1 MQSVQIFLLYFQ
13 CFSSPVNFAFGTPIL
28 PVFSF
33 LHLIL
38 FLVQK
43 NLICWPGLWFLLP
56 YIHTSQPCFSIT
68 LIEDVDLIFRKTKWT
83 SSMFHLQHASIT
95 LQITF
100 TPSFSHQVYWIWLPY
115 FGCTSQPAF
124 IAFRSLPCTHFN
136 AFFCLQD
143 TILSLIDLSIAVFD
157 AFFAFTALSVI
168 HSNSRIDLEES
179 LVRFVFG
186 VCIAKPT
193 RGSSISFPCS
203 VNCLFQV
210 GFNTNFQGFSPCFIS
225 KLKYVPGG

>member
-1 MQSVQIFLLYFQ
+1 MYKLSLNTFSVFLLQLILLLVPQFFQ
-13 CFSSPVNFAFGTPIL
+13 CV
-28 PVFSF
+28 SF

-43 NLICWPGLWFLLP
+43 KINLLTWIMVSTSIYSHLPTMLLNHSHRRCWLDLQENQMNCF
-56 YIHTSQPCFSIT
+56 YVSYSTCIHHTWNHFYSFILSSSILNLVFFFFGWTSQS
-68 LIEDVDLIFRKTKWT
+68 
-83 SSMFHLQHASIT
+83 
-95 LQITF
+95 
-100 TPSFSHQVYWIWLPY
+100 
-115 FGCTSQPAF
+115 AF
-124 IAFRSLPCTHFN
+124 IAFKSSPCTHFN

-203 VNCLFQV
+203 VHCLFQV
-210 GFNTNFQGFSPCFIS
+210 GFNTNFQGLSPCFIF